1 MNKGVVYAA
10 GAYILWGLLPIYW
23 KALHSVPSAQIVAH
37 RLVWSLGFVALVLTA
52 LYIALILSYW
62 SSGTGDF
69 QSLAGVARLFEHPGL
84 LLAGW
89 IHYLAFDLL
98 VGTWEREEARRI
110 GLAQWVLVPCLVLTF
125 LFGPL
130 GWAAFLAC
138 RTVRLDSRHDTAAVR
153 P

>member
-1 MNKGVVYAA
+1 MHESLFSMSGSLALAGWIALAA
-10 GAYILWGLLPIYW
+10 VPLRFRIARPV
-23 KALHSVPSAQIVAH
+23 ALA
-37 RLVWSLGFVALVLTA
+37 VALVLTA

-110 GLAQWVLVPCLVLTF
+110 GLTHWVLVPCLVLTF

>member
-1 MNKGVVYAA
+1 MSGSLALAGWIALAA
-10 GAYILWGLLPIYW
+10 VPLRFRIARPV
-23 KALHSVPSAQIVAH
+23 ALA
-37 RLVWSLGFVALVLTA
+37 VALVLTA

>member
-1 MNKGVVYAA
+1 MHESLFSMSGSLALAGWIALAA
-10 GAYILWGLLPIYW
+10 VPLRFRIARPV
-23 KALHSVPSAQIVAH
+23 ALA
-37 RLVWSLGFVALVLTA
+37 VALVLTA

-110 GLAQWVLVPCLVLTF
+110 GLTQWVLVPCLVLTF

>member
-1 MNKGVVYAA
+1 MHESLFSMSGSLALAGWIALAA
-10 GAYILWGLLPIYW
+10 VPLRFRIARPV
-23 KALHSVPSAQIVAH
+23 ALA
-37 RLVWSLGFVALVLTA
+37 VALVLTA

-98 VGTWEREEARRI
+98 VGMWEREEARRI
-110 GLAQWVLVPCLVLTF
+110 GLTHWVLVPCLVLTF

>member
-1 MNKGVVYAA
+1 MSGSLALAGWIALAA
-10 GAYILWGLLPIYW
+10 VPLRFRIARPV
-23 KALHSVPSAQIVAH
+23 ALA
-37 RLVWSLGFVALVLTA
+37 VALVLTA

-98 VGTWEREEARRI
+98 VGMWEREEARRI
-110 GLAQWVLVPCLVLTF
+110 GLTHWVLVPCLVLTF

>member
-1 MNKGVVYAA
+1 MHESLFSMSGSLALAGWIALAA
-10 GAYILWGLLPIYW
+10 VPLRFRIARPV
-23 KALHSVPSAQIVAH
+23 ALA
-37 RLVWSLGFVALVLTA
+37 VALVLTA

>member
-1 MNKGVVYAA
+1 MHETLFSLAGTGALVGWIALAA
-10 GAYILWGLLPIYW
+10 
-23 KALHSVPSAQIVAH
+23 VPLRHRIARPVAI
-37 RLVWSLGFVALVLTA
+37 GVALGLAT

-89 IHYLAFDLL
+89 VHYLAFDLL
-98 VGTWEREEARRI
+98 VGVWEREEARRI
-110 GLAQWVLVPCLVLTF
+110 DLPQWVLVPCLALTF

-130 GWAAFLAC
+130 GWAAFLGC
-138 RTVRLDSRHDTAAVR
+138 RTVRLNAAPQATAAR

>member
-1 MNKGVVYAA
+1 MHESLFSTAGSLALAGWIALAVVPLRYRIAR
-10 GAYILWGLLPIYW
+10 P
-23 KALHSVPSAQIVAH
+23 VAI
-37 RLVWSLGFVALVLTA
+37 GVALMLAA
-52 LYIALILSYW
+52 LYVALILSYW
-62 SSGTGDF
+62 SSGAGDF
-69 QSLAGVARLFEHPGL
+69 RSLAGVARLFEHPGL

-89 IHYLAFDLL
+89 VHYLAFDLL
-98 VGTWEREEARRI
+98 VGTWEREEAHRI

-138 RTVRLDSRHDTAAVR
+138 RTVRLDTAHKAAPVR